1 MAQDVMNADYN
12 GHTTPRG
19 RSNGLWNNPAH
30 PCPWNRIRDE
40 GIGISFFDDFHTLD
54 TTDLYVVT
62 QLGGAGTFA
71 LIDDAIGIADA
82 DAASSTVDQGVQ
94 VQRAGGG
101 TTGEWLKPAA
111 GKHIWFEGRLS
122 VGDIGTDT
130 APEFFFGI
138 SVIDTTTIDGTPINT
153 SANHIGFETVDG
165 AEELKVYGEKAGARS
180 TCAAVASTVYPHT
193 LIDFDTTP
201 TTAWVKLGFYVK
213 GVTAVYFFV
222 NGIHM
227 SAEDLATA
235 NIPIVEMVP
244 TLVCQSFGTVD
255 PIVHLDWWAAA
266 QLTQVSP

>member
-40 GIGISFFDDFHTLD
+40 GIGISFWDDF
-54 TTDLYVVT
+54 TTGADVAYMYDVT
-62 QLGGAGTFA
+62 NATAGTFA
-71 LIDDAIGIADA
+71 IIDDAIGVADA
-82 DAASSTVDQGVQ
+82 DSASSSNEQGVN
-94 VQRAGGG
+94 VQRCHADGI
-101 TTGEWLKPAA
+101 GETYKPAA

-130 APEFFFGI
+130 APEFFFGLAT
-138 SVIDTTTIDGTPINT
+138 IDTTVIAGGVNT
-153 SANHIGFETVDG
+153 TDNHIGFETTTG
-165 AEELKVYGEKAGARS
+165 AEEVSVYGEKATERS
-180 TCAAVASTVYPHT
+180 TAASATSLVYPHT

-201 TTAWVKLGFYVK
+201 TTAWVKFGFYVN
-213 GVTAVYFFV
+213 GVTSVKFFV
-222 NGIHM
+222 NGIHIV
-227 SAEDLATA
+227 AEDLATA